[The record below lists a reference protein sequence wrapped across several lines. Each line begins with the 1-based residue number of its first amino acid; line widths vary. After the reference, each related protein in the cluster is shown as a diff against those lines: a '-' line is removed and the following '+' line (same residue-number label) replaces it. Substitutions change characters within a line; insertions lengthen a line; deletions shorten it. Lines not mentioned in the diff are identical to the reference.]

1 MTEELDQLRATMRAF
16 CDREVRPGA
25 RDRDRDESF
34 PTDLVAKMVDIGI
47 LGAAIPTE
55 FGGMGLD
62 AHGYQA
68 VIEEL
73 GAADSSLR
81 SMASVNLGLVGMS
94 IMAWGTREQQE
105 RWLPGLAAGRLGAF
119 GLTEPDAGSNPS
131 QMTSR
136 AVRDGDDWVINGAKV
151 YITNGSL
158 GAVTMI
164 FARAIDGGDD
174 LGITCYLVPQDAPGY
189 DGRQIHGKLGLR
201 SGDTAEI
208 ALTDVRVP
216 GDSVLGEVGGGMKV
230 ALSALDNG
238 RFSLSAGCV
247 GTCREALEVA
257 VRYATERTQ
266 FGKPIAS
273 FQLVQ
278 ELLAAIHV
286 DHQAA
291 APWSTRS
298 PPRRRPA
305 SGSPWRCPPPSCSP
319 PRQPSAAPTAPSR
332 STAVTAT
339 STSTPSSACS
349 AMPGSPRCTRAP
361 ARSSTCI
368 IGDQSEDDH
377 GCGDQVWPP
386 DMPRGRFGLDVFDG
400 GWGFGPRA
408 GDDQFVGDGVANK
421 QKVDGIVGDPVAA
434 EHRPD
439 LGLRICVHGADQ
451 HGGRIMADA
460 PHRDA
465 VDGRQLVE
473 NAGEQR
479 PVSCDQVTEHALQ
492 DVAQFVHDR
501 IAGVGHAQ
509 LQRALAI
516 DERGCELGH
525 TFRDTNLPAIRFS
538 WRGGG
543 VRRHRQEQHG
553 EHDSADDPMTQ
564 RCGHLPLQQRGAQP
578 RYPDPLRLCGLRR
591 A

>member
-105 RWLPGLAAGRLGAF
+105 RWLPELAAGRLGAF

-151 YITNGSL
+151 YITNGSR

-174 LGITCYLVPQDAPGY
+174 RGITCYLVPQDAPGY

-216 GDSVLGEVGGGMKV
+216 GDAVLGEVGGGMKV

-291 APWSTRS
+291 RALVDKVATKK
-298 PPRRRPA
+298 
-305 SGSPWRCPPPSCSP
+305 
-319 PRQPSAAPTAPSR
+319 AAGERFTLEA
-332 STAVTAT
+332 STAKLFATEAAVRCADRAVQVHGGHGYIDEYPVQRMLRDARVTTLYEGT
-339 STSTPSSACS
+339 SQIQHL
-349 AMPGSPRCTRAP
+349 
-361 ARSSTCI
+361 I
-368 IGDQSEDDH
+368 IG
-377 GCGDQVWPP
+377 
-386 DMPRGRFGLDVFDG
+386 
-400 GWGFGPRA
+400 
-408 GDDQFVGDGVANK
+408 
-421 QKVDGIVGDPVAA
+421 
-434 EHRPD
+434 
-439 LGLRICVHGADQ
+439 
-451 HGGRIMADA
+451 
-460 PHRDA
+460 
-465 VDGRQLVE
+465 
-473 NAGEQR
+473 
-479 PVSCDQVTEHALQ
+479 
-492 DVAQFVHDR
+492 
-501 IAGVGHAQ
+501 
-509 LQRALAI
+509 RALTGINA
-516 DERGCELGH
+516 
-525 TFRDTNLPAIRFS
+525 FS
-538 WRGGG
+538 
-543 VRRHRQEQHG
+543 
-553 EHDSADDPMTQ
+553 
-564 RCGHLPLQQRGAQP
+564 
-578 RYPDPLRLCGLRR
+578 
-591 A
+591 

>member
-68 VIEEL
+68 IIEEL

-105 RWLPGLAAGRLGAF
+105 RWLPELAAGRLGVF
-119 GLTEPDAGSNPS
+119 GLPEPDAGSNPS

-174 LGITCYLVPQDAPGY
+174 RGITCYLVPQDAPGY

-291 APWSTRS
+291 RALVDKV
-298 PPRRRPA
+298 
-305 SGSPWRCPPPSCSP
+305 
-319 PRQPSAAPTAPSR
+319 AAKKAAGERFTLEV
-332 STAVTAT
+332 STAKLFATEAAVRCADRAVQVHGGHGYIDEYPVQRMLRDARVTTLYEGT
-339 STSTPSSACS
+339 SQIQHL
-349 AMPGSPRCTRAP
+349 
-361 ARSSTCI
+361 I
-368 IGDQSEDDH
+368 IG
-377 GCGDQVWPP
+377 
-386 DMPRGRFGLDVFDG
+386 
-400 GWGFGPRA
+400 
-408 GDDQFVGDGVANK
+408 
-421 QKVDGIVGDPVAA
+421 
-434 EHRPD
+434 
-439 LGLRICVHGADQ
+439 
-451 HGGRIMADA
+451 
-460 PHRDA
+460 
-465 VDGRQLVE
+465 
-473 NAGEQR
+473 
-479 PVSCDQVTEHALQ
+479 
-492 DVAQFVHDR
+492 
-501 IAGVGHAQ
+501 
-509 LQRALAI
+509 RALTGINA
-516 DERGCELGH
+516 
-525 TFRDTNLPAIRFS
+525 FS
-538 WRGGG
+538 
-543 VRRHRQEQHG
+543 
-553 EHDSADDPMTQ
+553 
-564 RCGHLPLQQRGAQP
+564 
-578 RYPDPLRLCGLRR
+578 
-591 A
+591 

>member
-1 MTEELDQLRATMRAF
+1 
-16 CDREVRPGA
+16 
-25 RDRDRDESF
+25 
-34 PTDLVAKMVDIGI
+34 
-47 LGAAIPTE
+47 
-55 FGGMGLD
+55 MGLD

-68 VIEEL
+68 IIEEL

-105 RWLPGLAAGRLGAF
+105 RWLPDLAAGRLGAF

-174 LGITCYLVPQDAPGY
+174 RGITCYLVPQDAPGY

-291 APWSTRS
+291 RALVDKV
-298 PPRRRPA
+298 
-305 SGSPWRCPPPSCSP
+305 
-319 PRQPSAAPTAPSR
+319 AAKKAAGERFTLEV
-332 STAVTAT
+332 STAKLFATEAAVRCADRAVQVHGGHGYIDEYPVQRMLRDARVTTLYEGT
-339 STSTPSSACS
+339 SQIQHL
-349 AMPGSPRCTRAP
+349 
-361 ARSSTCI
+361 I
-368 IGDQSEDDH
+368 IG
-377 GCGDQVWPP
+377 
-386 DMPRGRFGLDVFDG
+386 
-400 GWGFGPRA
+400 
-408 GDDQFVGDGVANK
+408 
-421 QKVDGIVGDPVAA
+421 
-434 EHRPD
+434 
-439 LGLRICVHGADQ
+439 
-451 HGGRIMADA
+451 
-460 PHRDA
+460 
-465 VDGRQLVE
+465 
-473 NAGEQR
+473 
-479 PVSCDQVTEHALQ
+479 
-492 DVAQFVHDR
+492 
-501 IAGVGHAQ
+501 
-509 LQRALAI
+509 RALTGINA
-516 DERGCELGH
+516 
-525 TFRDTNLPAIRFS
+525 FS
-538 WRGGG
+538 
-543 VRRHRQEQHG
+543 
-553 EHDSADDPMTQ
+553 
-564 RCGHLPLQQRGAQP
+564 
-578 RYPDPLRLCGLRR
+578 
-591 A
+591 